1 MIKKSLQYLSEA
13 LSNYV
18 EIDQMCQE
26 ICTKL
31 ENGDYEEEVEF
42 IEALEEEEASYLE
55 TVLQNEIN
63 YAKNAQD
70 DIRVENLEVIYQ
82 VLI

>member
-42 IEALEEEEASYLE
+42 IESLEEEEASYLE